1 MKALKII
8 GHPVLLISLYL
19 LLIIEGDQF
28 GGFYLLYLVMAI
40 PHGVPYAIVALI
52 GLLCVFTGYKVYRT
66 KTHFIKPTLYL
77 LGFIIM
83 LFSLVL
89 FFGKGNKW
97 STFELTVP
105 LLTFII
111 FGVCSLCFLVNAF
124 YLFIESRVNKTT
136 MLKMI

>member
-52 GLLCVFTGYKVYRT
+52 AFLCVFTGYKV
-66 KTHFIKPTLYL
+66 
-77 LGFIIM
+77 
-83 LFSLVL
+83 
-89 FFGKGNKW
+89 
-97 STFELTVP
+97 
-105 LLTFII
+105 
-111 FGVCSLCFLVNAF
+111 
-124 YLFIESRVNKTT
+124 
-136 MLKMI
+136 